1 MMSHARIIFPKK
13 SSLDV
18 ACHYP
23 YHIISGRTVSLYK
36 KYWKLFYRFFLKP
49 HQRFLWNNEILFT
62 LGSRMKYHK
71 NSRIILWVSAHVLRV
86 NCKSSSYTV
95 SSHRIPLLNLL
106 PQNTVLGETL
116 GPNYQRLPNTIETD

>member
-1 MMSHARIIFPKK
+1 
-13 SSLDV
+13 
-18 ACHYP
+18 
-23 YHIISGRTVSLYK
+23 
-36 KYWKLFYRFFLKP
+36 
-49 HQRFLWNNEILFT
+49 
-62 LGSRMKYHK
+62 MKYHK

-86 NCKSSSYTV
+86 NYKSSSYTV